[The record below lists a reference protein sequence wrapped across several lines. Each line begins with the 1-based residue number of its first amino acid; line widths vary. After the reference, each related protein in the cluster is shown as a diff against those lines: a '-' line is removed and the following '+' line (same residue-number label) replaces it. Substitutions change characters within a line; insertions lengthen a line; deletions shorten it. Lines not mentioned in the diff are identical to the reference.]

1 MYRYWFFVILTYIF
15 IGCGNSGKDLSPK
28 RLITKSYDYV
38 SQHNAQK
45 DPLYRY
51 QWYLQDKTGID
62 IDDLWS
68 SYLGDGVRV
77 AVVDVGVE
85 GDHEDLK
92 GSIDFDH
99 SYRFSDNSNDPS
111 PTNYEIDDPNIDE
124 SHGTA
129 AAGLIAASHNGVGI
143 MGIAPNVDLA
153 VINVFSEP
161 SDYSFKE
168 AVKFDDIDIFSNSWG
183 IGLSEGF
190 VADEVVMD
198 AIEKKMN
205 TNPAVYIFSA
215 GNENKNS
222 ELSYLLNSRYTL
234 VVGASNKE
242 AKRSSYS
249 NFGANLLCVAPG
261 GEEEGLVTTDLVGE
275 GLGYDTKY
283 HHFDVDEN
291 AHYDYTDDYR
301 GTSASAAIVSAVAA
315 LMKEAN
321 PSLGYR
327 DIKYIIAHTAK
338 KIDPLNSS
346 WTTNGGGLSYSNEY
360 GFGLIDAKKAVVKAS
375 CFDNLPQERV
385 IIRSLK
391 ANESGDLSFFVDED
405 MVVEYVQ
412 LEIVTKKGYI
422 NDSKLSLISPDGTY
436 SQLLQSTVESGDR
449 VKSWEFGSMAFM
461 DENSRGEW
469 QVGIESGVN
478 IKSATLKIFGH
489 QK

>member
-1 MYRYWFFVILTYIF
+1 MFRYSFLIFLVLVF
-15 IGCGNSGKDLSPK
+15 IGCGDPGQKSSPK
-28 RLITKSYDYV
+28 RLITKSYDYK
-38 SQHNAQK
+38 SRYNAQK
-45 DPLYRY
+45 DPLFSY
-51 QWYLQDKTGID
+51 QWYLQDKTGIN

-68 SYLGDGVRV
+68 RYLGDGVRV
-77 AVVDVGVE
+77 AIVDVGVE
-85 GDHEDLK
+85 GDHRDLK

-124 SHGTA
+124 AHGTA
-129 AAGLIAASHNGVGI
+129 AAGLIAATHNGVGM
-143 MGIAPNVDLA
+143 MGIAPNADLA

-198 AIEKKMN
+198 AIEMKMQN
-205 TNPAVYIFSA
+205 NPAIYIFSS

-234 VVGASNKE
+234 VVGASNKD

-261 GEEEGLVTTDLVGE
+261 GEEEGLVTTDLTGKR
-275 GLGYDTKY
+275 LGYDTKY

-291 AHYDYTDDYR
+291 SDYDYTDDYK
-301 GTSASAAIVSAVAA
+301 GTSASAAIVSGVVA
-315 LMKEAN
+315 LIKEAN

-338 KIDPLNSS
+338 KIDPKNSS
-346 WTTNGGGLSYSNEY
+346 WTTNSGGLGYSNEY
-360 GFGLIDAKKAVVKAS
+360 GFGLIDAKEAVMMAESFK
-375 CFDNLPQERV
+375 NLPQER
-385 IIRSLK
+385 IITRTIK
-391 ANESGDLSFFVDED
+391 PNESSDFSFFIDED

-422 NDSKLSLISPDGTY
+422 NGSKIALISPDGTS
-436 SQLLQSTVESGDR
+436 SQLLQSRVDNGKR
-449 VKSWEFGSMAFM
+449 VKSWEFGTIAFM
-461 DENSRGEW
+461 DERCSGEW
-469 QVGIESGVN
+469 QVRIEPSMK
-478 IKSATLKIFGH
+478 IKSVTLKIFGH